1 MPRISLKIVG
11 ASGQGINSIGAI
23 VAKGLKR
30 SGYCVFGYREYPSL
44 IKGGHASYQLDIS
57 DQGIRS
63 TETKVNVL
71 VALNHHGLE
80 LNIGELKQGGI
91 VLHVT
96 PGWQFPE
103 HHQKLIA
110 ERSLRVIYFPVDDI
124 LNRLSAREILSNVL
138 LTAFVWSMLD
148 QDMDALKSLVG
159 EKFAKK
165 KALLELNMRCI
176 DEGYSFVDPEQGRIS
191 VVLPPPDKGF
201 ASHLLITGSQAMGLG
216 AVHAGVR
223 LYAGYPMT
231 PSSPLLSFIA
241 ELENKTHMVV
251 KQAEDE
257 ITAAQIV
264 SGAMYMGS
272 RALTATSGVGFDLM
286 SETLSLNAM
295 IENPTVFVLA
305 QRPGPATGLPTWTAQ
320 GGLLQATS
328 CSAGEF
334 TRCVISVSNSH
345 DAFDLMPVAFNLAER
360 YQISVIVLTEKQIAE
375 ALYTQAPYDLDKACV
390 DRGRLIT
397 DPISLTALK
406 PSDRYCPEAEGGI
419 SPRWL
424 PGSPAST
431 YCAQGDEHDSQGAG
445 DESEENSRGQTV

>member
-1 MPRISLKIVG
+1 MSRISLKMVG
-11 ASGQGINSIGAI
+11 ASGQGVNAI

-57 DQGIRS
+57 NQRIRS

-80 LNIGELKQGGI
+80 LNVEELKPGGI

-96 PGWQFPE
+96 PEWQFPE

-110 ERSLRVIYFPVDDI
+110 ERNLRVIYFPVDDI
-124 LNRLSAREILSNVL
+124 LNRLGATAILSNVL

-148 QDMDALKSLVG
+148 QDIDDLKSLVG
-159 EKFAKK
+159 GRFAKK
-165 KALLELNMRCI
+165 KTLLELNMRCI
-176 DEGYSFVDPEQGRIS
+176 DEGFSFVDPEQGTIS
-191 VVLPPPDKGF
+191 VPLPPPDKGF

-264 SGAMYMGS
+264 SGAMYMGT

-305 QRPGPATGLPTWTAQ
+305 QRPGPATGLPTWT
-320 GGLLQATS
+320 G
-328 CSAGEF
+328 
-334 TRCVISVSNSH
+334 
-345 DAFDLMPVAFNLAER
+345 
-360 YQISVIVLTEKQIAE
+360 
-375 ALYTQAPYDLDKACV
+375 
-390 DRGRLIT
+390 
-397 DPISLTALK
+397 
-406 PSDRYCPEAEGGI
+406 
-419 SPRWL
+419 
-424 PGSPAST
+424 
-431 YCAQGDEHDSQGAG
+431 QGDLLM
-445 DESEENSRGQTV
+445 